1 MPLYNHRAMKKA
13 LIIENQKSIEN
24 IVQVNQ
30 EVNKISDIYFVKAK
44 KKQQQPLE
52 QED

>member
-1 MPLYNHRAMKKA
+1 MKKA

-30 EVNKISDIYFVKAK
+30 EVDKISDIYFVKAK
-44 KKQQQPLE
+44 KKQQPLE